1 MKKGLFFWFSVFVTV
16 GIIAA
21 GVFFLGKAPEA
32 GNPVD
37 AIPAI
42 DTSLPHMAMRVHEN
56 QLEAGIPERFREM
69 AGEEGAPGVKAVE
82 KILPLLSEARETA
95 GVFAWQENAPHLY
108 FCSLLGKEDI
118 ESIEKGELPA
128 GWNADGE
135 QVKLEPS
142 DVAGAF
148 KLSLEGGWDLLL
160 RPEGKLLFAG
170 LSAEDLDTM
179 KQVLGGNGE
188 RFAFDWNVESEWPAH
203 MSLFDGGMVAQ
214 ALVMDGCEVGNVPLS
229 MEMAWNNRG
238 SEGDVRWKAK
248 GLSDFAPEDIRNI
261 LTPVKWSG
269 EWYLPEPGIM
279 SMGMAMPAEIP
290 GTTSAD
296 VVLPEWSEL
305 LNLDAETIIDT
316 LKGPVLI
323 TMGGNSRML
332 MFSFPGFLMQLP
344 GRGEAGKN
352 LVMKLWE
359 GDWNRFGLKPIPIPG
374 FDVGGS
380 SMTPLS
386 LVAAARDDMAV
397 AGIIS
402 PGDIGDPKPLPA
414 SVVDSGEALMWL
426 SIDFQ
431 RAADALETIAS
442 AGAIADRVGVT
453 ENRDIN
459 VEEVVSLASEL
470 RSMGQVTLV
479 INDLENGGGTWR
491 KPAASTED

>member
-1 MKKGLFFWFSVFVTV
+1 MKKGLFFWFSVFAAA
-16 GIIAA
+16 GMIAA
-21 GVFFLGKAPEA
+21 GVFFLGKVPEA
-32 GNPVD
+32 KSPAD

-42 DTSLPHMAMRVHEN
+42 DTTAPHMAMRVHEG
-56 QLEAGIPERFREM
+56 QLEAGIPERLREM
-69 AGEEGAPGVKAVE
+69 AGEEGAAGMNAAE
-82 KILPLLSEARETA
+82 TILPLLAEARETA
-95 GVFAWQENAPHLY
+95 GVFAWQDNAPHLY
-108 FCSLLGKEDI
+108 FCSMLEKEEI

-128 GWNADGE
+128 GWAVDGKP
-135 QVKLEPS
+135 VKLEPS
-142 DVAGAF
+142 DVPGAF
-148 KLSLEGGWDLLL
+148 KLPLEDGWELYLM
-160 RPEGKLLFAG
+160 PEGRLLFAG
-170 LSAEDLDTM
+170 LSPDDLDAM
-179 KQVLGGNGE
+179 KKVLGGYGE

-203 MSLFDGGMVAQ
+203 MVLFDGGMVAQ
-214 ALVMDGCEVGNVPLS
+214 ALVMDGYEVGNVPLS

-238 SEGDVRWKAK
+238 DEGDVRWKAQ
-248 GLSDFAPEDIRNI
+248 GLSEFAPEDIRNM

-316 LKGPVLI
+316 LKGPVLV
-323 TMGGNSRML
+323 TVGGNSRML

-344 GRGEAGKN
+344 GRGEAGKD
-352 LVMKLWE
+352 LVMKLWG

-397 AGIIS
+397 AGVIS
-402 PGDIGDPKPLPA
+402 PGDIGEPKPLPA
-414 SVVDSGEALMWL
+414 TVVDSGEALMWL
-426 SIDFQ
+426 SVDFQ

-453 ENRDIN
+453 ENSDIN
-459 VEEVVSLASEL
+459 VDEVVSLASEL